1 MNNPK
6 EIKLFSFCARNGDFI
21 GFANRPL
28 TSPPLP
34 FPNFQWLEV
43 AGEAL
48 RSFETWI
55 TFADGKVLGRCW
67 LTFLHLL
74 KVPRG
79 CVHHGGKRSRCWGTD
94 RDAAGAQEDKT
105 SGVVWAFTSG
115 KGAARDHANDSPICC
130 PWPQEVFPSKG
141 SYEVG
146 LSLQEAE
153 PSYQDSTLLRD
164 IRLTDECCQ
173 FPTAVTSM
181 EGSFQ
186 MQTR

>member
-1 MNNPK
+1 MVGGCWRSTA
-6 EIKLFSFCARNGDFI
+6 IIRNVDNI
-21 GFANRPL
+21 CWWKSAWKMLAN
-28 TSPPLP
+28 T
-34 FPNFQWLEV
+34 
-43 AGEAL
+43 
-48 RSFETWI
+48 
-55 TFADGKVLGRCW
+55 
-67 LTFLHLL
+67 LL

-79 CVHHGGKRSRCWGTD
+79 CVHHGGKRSRSRGTD

-153 PSYQDSTLLRD
+153 PSYQDSRPMAQTMLTPNRPLNIIYAVWQIFFSTIKFFFNPCHLLN
-164 IRLTDECCQ
+164 
-173 FPTAVTSM
+173 
-181 EGSFQ
+181 
-186 MQTR
+186 